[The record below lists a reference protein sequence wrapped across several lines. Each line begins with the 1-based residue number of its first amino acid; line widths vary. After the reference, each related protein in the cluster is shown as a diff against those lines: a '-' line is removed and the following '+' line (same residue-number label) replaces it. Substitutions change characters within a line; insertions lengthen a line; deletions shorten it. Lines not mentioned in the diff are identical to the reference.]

1 MEIPSNP
8 TFAPVFSALLAAGLW
23 AAPASLAGV
32 HAAEQTPSAPLPSAV
47 AADGALPYTASRAVT
62 APPAAR
68 RVALSLKDMG
78 QTGQMNLRGVEG
90 LGDVGFGLRRDEMVE
105 SARLRL
111 NYTLSP
117 ALLPHLSH
125 LKVLFNGELQ
135 QTLALDKGK
144 LGSAQTAEFDID
156 TRLFTDYNRLQ
167 FQFIGHYTLECEM
180 PSHTSLWATIA
191 NDSRLDLS
199 LRQLPLRNDLALLP
213 LPFFDPQD
221 ARPLNVPMVFGGA
234 PSLGLLKASGS
245 IAGWLGV
252 MASYRGHRFPVLDNQ
267 LPSRHGVVL
276 ATNDNRPVFL
286 KELPPVDAPT
296 LLMVSN
302 PEVTGGKL
310 LLVLGKDDAQVQI
323 AADTLVLGKAS
334 LSGQRIQVKA
344 LDYPPLRKA
353 YDAPRWVNSEQPV
366 KLGDLATNPTD
377 LQVSGSVLNHSVSLQ
392 ARLAPDLYTWSTR
405 GIPLKLMY
413 RYTPNGVS
421 EHGAMGVSVNDVF
434 IRSFPLSPSD
444 VTPSSTASLLMPLLG
459 EGQNRAKAELNV
471 PAFYPGDNRLK
482 VTFQIPQPDMGK
494 CSSIQPTQLSAA
506 IDADSHLDLT
516 GYRHHITMPNLAVF
530 GSSGFPF
537 SKFADLSQTAVVMP
551 PQPTL
556 TEAEAYLTALGRLGA
571 STGYPGT
578 RFKLLPSTE
587 MAQAKGLDV
596 LLISEGD
603 RDGSLAQWGQQ
614 LPALLEAGKR
624 SVQPLSNPLTQW
636 VKFFRFDDV
645 EPIDPPSGGF
655 TTLQGDGPL
664 AAVVGLKSPLGDG
677 RSMVALT
684 ATGAGAMQMLSQ
696 RLGDVGQSYAFRG
709 DLALMR
715 SADQIENFRVHAP
728 YYLGNLPWWQHL
740 WFVLQGQPALVAL
753 VGIVMGLMLTFLVYG
768 ALRAM
773 AARRLGGGKS
783 HG

>member
-1 MEIPSNP
+1 MELPLSP
-8 TFAPVFSALLAAGLW
+8 PFAPVLSALLAAGLW
-23 AAPASLAGV
+23 GLSASPAGV
-32 HAAEQTPSAPLPSAV
+32 RAAEPTAMPQVSASTTAV
-47 AADGALPYTASRAVT
+47 PGTT
-62 APPAAR
+62 R

-78 QTGQMNLRGVEG
+78 QNGQLNLRGVDG
-90 LGDVGFGLRRDEMVE
+90 LGDVSFGLRRDEMVE
-105 SARLRL
+105 SARLKL

-117 ALLPHLSH
+117 ALLPQLSH

-135 QTLALDKGK
+135 QTLSLDKTK
-144 LGSAQTAEFDID
+144 LGVAQTAEFDID

-167 FQFIGHYTLECEM
+167 FQFIGHYTLECEVAT
-180 PSHTSLWATIA
+180 HTSLWAIVA
-191 NDSRLDLS
+191 NDTRLELG
-199 LRQLPLRNDLALLP
+199 LRQVPLRNDLALLP

-221 ARPLNVPMVFGGA
+221 TRALQVPMVFGGT
-234 PSLGLLKASGS
+234 PSLGLLKAAGS

-252 MASYRGHRFPVLDNQ
+252 MSSYRGHRFPVLDNQ
-267 LPSRHGVVL
+267 LPPRHGVVL
-276 ATNDNRPVFL
+276 ATNDNRPGFL
-286 KELPPVDAPT
+286 KDMAPVDAPT
-296 LLMVSN
+296 LLMLPN
-302 PEVTGGKL
+302 PDVAGGKL
-310 LLVLGKDDAQVQI
+310 LVLLGKDDAQVQM

-334 LSGQRIQVKA
+334 LSGQRIAVKA

-353 YDAPRWVNSEQPV
+353 YDAPRWVNSDKPV
-366 KLGDLATNPTD
+366 KLSDLAINPTD
-377 LQVSGSVLNHSVSLQ
+377 LQVSGSVLNHSVNLQ

-421 EHGAMGVSVNDVF
+421 EHGAVGVAVNDVF
-434 IRSFPLSPSD
+434 IRSFPLLPSDTSPSN
-444 VTPSSTASLLMPLLG
+444 TASLLMPLLG
-459 EGQNRAKAELNV
+459 DGQSRAKAELNV

-482 VTFQIPQPDMGK
+482 ITFQIPQPDVGK
-494 CSSIQPTQLSAA
+494 CSSVQPTQLSAA
-506 IDADSHLDLT
+506 IDPESNLDLT

-551 PQPTL
+551 SQPSSG
-556 TEAEAYLTALGRLGA
+556 EIEAYLTALGRLGA
-571 STGYPGT
+571 ATGYPGT
-578 RFKLLPSTE
+578 RFKLLPSTDL
-587 MAQAKGLDV
+587 AQAKGLDV
-596 LLISEGD
+596 LFISEGD
-603 RDGSLAQWGQQ
+603 RDGTLAQWGQQ
-614 LPALLEAGKR
+614 MPALLEAGKR

-636 VKFFRFDDV
+636 VKFFRFDEV
-645 EPIDPPSGGF
+645 EPIDQPAGGF

-684 ATGAGAMQMLSQ
+684 ATDGAAMQMLSQ

-715 SADQIENFRVHAP
+715 STEHIENFRVHTP

-740 WFVLQGQPALVAL
+740 WFVLQGEPALVAL
-753 VGIVMGLMLTFLVYG
+753 AGIVMGLVLTFLVYG

-773 AARRLGGGKS
+773 AASRLKGGKS
-783 HG
+783 HD

>member
-23 AAPASLAGV
+23 SLPASLAGV
-32 HAAEQTPSAPLPSAV
+32 HAAEQTAN
-47 AADGALPYTASRAVT
+47 
-62 APPAAR
+62 PPAANVATADAVGIGALRSATALPSVR
-68 RVALSLKDMG
+68 RVTMSLKDMG
-78 QTGQMNLRGVEG
+78 QSGQMNLRGVDG

-117 ALLPHLSH
+117 ALLPQLSH

-135 QTLALDKGK
+135 QTLSLDKGK

-191 NDSRLDLS
+191 NDSRLELS
-199 LRQLPLRNDLALLP
+199 LRHVPLRNALALLP

-221 ARPLNVPMVFGGA
+221 TRPLNVPMVFGGT

-245 IAGWLGV
+245 VAGWLGV

-267 LPSRHGVVL
+267 LPARHGMVF
-276 ATNDNRPVFL
+276 ATNDNRPGFL
-286 KELPPVDAPT
+286 KDVPPVDAPT
-296 LLMVSN
+296 LLMVSH
-302 PEVTGGKL
+302 PEVSGGKL
-310 LLVLGKDDAQVQI
+310 LLLLGKDDAQVQM
-323 AADTLVLGKAS
+323 AADALVLGKAG
-334 LSGQRIQVKA
+334 LSGQRMQVKA

-366 KLGDLATNPTD
+366 KLSDLAINPTD
-377 LQVSGSVLNHSVSLQ
+377 LQVSGSVLNHSVNLQ

-405 GIPLKLMY
+405 GIPLKLVY

-482 VTFQIPQPDMGK
+482 ITFQIPQPDMGK

-506 IDADSHLDLT
+506 IDADSYLDLT
-516 GYRHHITMPNLAVF
+516 GYRHHITMPNFAVF

-551 PQPTL
+551 PQPTP
-556 TEAEAYLTALGRLGA
+556 TEIEAYLTALGRLGA

-624 SVQPLSNPLTQW
+624 SVQSLSNPLTQW

-684 ATGAGAMQMLSQ
+684 ATDGGAMQMLSQ

-715 SADQIENFRVHAP
+715 SADQIESFRVHAP

-753 VGIVMGLMLTFLVYG
+753 VGIVMGLVLTFLVYG

-773 AARRLGGGKS
+773 AARRLGGGRS